1 MRVRRLAASPNS
13 PKSFRGHGVFLGEIT
28 DISPERWY
36 TVKYSEGDFE
46 EVSGEAAVSSISRYT
61 REEEANKKE
70 ADNFFARKI
79 DVIARPLDWRDV
91 PLHWTREVTT
101 CDVRG

>member
-36 TVKYSEGDFE
+36 TVKYSEGDILRRCQ
-46 EVSGEAAVSSISRYT
+46 VRRRSRQSRGT
-61 REEEANKKE
+61 REKRRLTRRRLTTSLRE
-70 ADNFFARKI
+70 RLMSLL
-79 DVIARPLDWRDV
+79 V
-91 PLHWTREVTT
+91 HWTGEMCLSTGLER
-101 CDVRG
+101 